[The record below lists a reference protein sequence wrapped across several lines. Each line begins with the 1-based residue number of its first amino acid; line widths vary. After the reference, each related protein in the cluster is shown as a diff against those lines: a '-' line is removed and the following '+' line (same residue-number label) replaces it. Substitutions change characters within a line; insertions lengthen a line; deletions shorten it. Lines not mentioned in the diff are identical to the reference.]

1 MSTLLALAADTLR
14 ALCARRLFWLH
25 LWLSFA
31 VALVFASISG
41 TASGWSLGFGLQSLP
56 SPWLRDNTPWEQTL
70 QCWVLSRAVRWWIAG
85 ASVILTL
92 FATAAILPESLETG
106 QAALLLPRIRRRSV
120 LLTGRFLGSL
130 FYFLLLTSLSIAL
143 LMLAARWRLG
153 SWNWDLWYALPA
165 ALLLYTPL
173 HAVASLMGVLT
184 RSTTAALL
192 IALLFGAAAATLH
205 QAAATHKASAA
216 ATATGSTVPTHPD
229 DDDNDGSWTTHFAH
243 TFLHAS
249 ASLLP
254 GPAPVLSWAE
264 RHGCPTPA
272 RPYRDLFRRIRAGKS
287 GLEAAAAEVLATSSP
302 PARRATS
309 VPGLPESTAGALTI
323 TAACLALGAS
333 LLHRRDL

>member
-25 LWLSFA
+25 LWLSLA

-41 TASGWSLGFGLQSLP
+41 TASGWSLGFGLHSLP

-70 QCWVLSRAVRWWIAG
+70 HCWVLSRAVRWWIAG

-120 LLTGRFLGSL
+120 LLTGRFLGALS
-130 FYFLLLTSLSIAL
+130 YFLLLTSLSIAL

-205 QAAATHKASAA
+205 QAADTHKAT
-216 ATATGSTVPTHPD
+216 ATAPGATDD
-229 DDDNDGSWTTHFAH
+229 DDDNDESWATHFAH

-287 GLEAAAAEVLATSSP
+287 GLEAAAAEVLATNSP
-302 PARRATS
+302 PARKATS

>member
-1 MSTLLALAADTLR
+1 MSTLLAIAADTLR
-14 ALCARRLFWLH
+14 SLCTRRLFWLH
-25 LWLSFA
+25 LWLSLA
-31 VALVFASISG
+31 VTLVFASICG
-41 TASGWSLGFGLQSLP
+41 TASGWSIGFGLHSLP
-56 SPWLRDNTPWEQTL
+56 SSWLRDNTPWEQTL

-92 FATAAILPESLETG
+92 FATAAILPESLESG

-130 FYFLLLTSLSIAL
+130 SYFLLLTSLSIAL
-143 LMLAARWRLG
+143 LMVATRWRLG

-192 IALLFGAAAATLH
+192 MALLFGAAAATLH
-205 QAAATHKASAA
+205 QAAASHKASSAA
-216 ATATGSTVPTHPD
+216 SADTD
-229 DDDNDGSWTTHFAH
+229 DENDGSWTTHFAN

-287 GLEAAAAEVLATSSP
+287 GLEAAAAEVLATNSP
-302 PARRATS
+302 PARKATS
-309 VPGLPESTAGALTI
+309 VPGLPESTAGAFTI
-323 TAACLALGAS
+323 TAACLALAAA